1 MAAIICLLAALCW
14 SLAVIMLKEC
24 EHTANPVTLNLYKN
38 TLGGVCLVATCAAM
52 ANVGWIA
59 TDSRDFWLLAVSGF
73 FGIGVADAFV
83 LAALKDLN
91 ATHLAI
97 LECMFPP
104 MVVLTSVFYLGET
117 VTLVQIAGIAIITA
131 AVLLASINISRKAKA
146 TDGTQGMGQNEQDS
160 AAAGSADRQKLLRGV
175 SLMAMGLSTMAVGV
189 VVAKPVIERHDIF
202 LTSTIRMLFG
212 IVSSIICYAVF
223 VGKKDLLADYRAAP
237 KKGRLLFACLMSS
250 YVAYVLWL
258 LGYKF
263 NDASVAAILN
273 STSTL
278 FTVLLA
284 TLILREKLTRKIIV
298 ATFLA
303 IGGVILVTA
312 S

>member
-24 EHTANPVTLNLYKN
+24 EHTAHPVTLNLYKN
-38 TLGGVCLVATCAAM
+38 ALGGLCLVGTCVVLG
-52 ANVGWIA
+52 NVGWIS
-59 TDSRDFWLLAVSGF
+59 TDSAEFWLLAISGF

-117 VTLVQIAGIAIITA
+117 VSFIQIAGIGVITL
-131 AVLLASINISRKAKA
+131 AVLLASLNLSGLKGKASGEGEQSLQSERSQAVDDRK
-146 TDGTQGMGQNEQDS
+146 
-160 AAAGSADRQKLLRGV
+160 KLLRGV

-189 VVAKPVIERHDIF
+189 VVAKPVIEGHDIF

-212 IVSSIICYAVF
+212 IVSSIICYGIF
-223 VGKKDLLADYRAAP
+223 VGKKDIGADFRETP
-237 KKGRLLFACLMSS
+237 KKGRLIFACLMSS
-250 YVAYVLWL
+250 YIAYVLWL

-284 TLILREKLTRKIIV
+284 TWLLKEKLTKKIII

>member
-38 TLGGVCLVATCAAM
+38 TLGGVCLVATCF
-52 ANVGWIA
+52 VLGVTDWVS
-59 TDSRDFWLLAVSGF
+59 TDSFDFWLLAISGF

-104 MVVLTSVFYLGET
+104 MVVLTSVFYLGES
-117 VTLVQIAGIAIITA
+117 VTMVQLAGIAIITA
-131 AVLLASINISRKAKA
+131 AVLLASLNINRRKVRSPAEGKLAKPSA
-146 TDGTQGMGQNEQDS
+146 ERSAEQS
-160 AAAGSADRQKLLRGV
+160 PERRKLIRGV

-189 VVAKPVIERHDIF
+189 VVAKPVLERYDIF

-212 IVSSIICYAVF
+212 IVSSIICYAIF
-223 VGKKDLLADYRAAP
+223 VGKKDIMADFRTAP
-237 KKGRLLFACLMSS
+237 KKGRLIFACLMSA

-284 TLILREKLTRKIIV
+284 TLILREKLTQKIV
-298 ATFLA
+298 LATFLA